1 LKKRLSQILRQ
12 FKWKIKDNIKIMNK
26 GEIILYQMQDGT
38 TSLDVVVEN
47 ETVWLPLEKMAEL
60 FQRNKSTISRHI
72 RNVFEEGELDNNSTV
87 ANFATVQME
96 GNRQI
101 ERCIEYFNLD
111 VIISVGYRVKSQ
123 QGTHFRIW
131 ANRIL
136 KEYILKGYAINQRF
150 ERIEYRVAETEK
162 KIDFFVKTALPP
174 VQGIFYDGQIF
185 DAHVF
190 ISDLIKSAKKS
201 IVVIDNYIDE
211 TVLLLLSKRL
221 PEIKAKIYTKQISP
235 QLQLDLNKH
244 NAQFEPVN
252 IFESNSF
259 HDRFLLID
267 NTVYH
272 IGTSLKDLG
281 KKLFA
286 FSKMEI
292 TTEDILKNI

>member
-1 LKKRLSQILRQ
+1 MKKRLSQILRQ